1 MSKPDIPSSL
11 GRYQIVREL
20 GKGAMGVV
28 YEGLDPVIGRRV
40 AIKTARRDVLE
51 SSGMADELLERFL
64 REARAAGGINHPNVI
79 TIYDAGEENGVAYM
93 AMEYI
98 DSGTLYDRLYSG
110 SRMSPEEA
118 VAIGAAVCNALAA
131 AHEKGV
137 VHRDVKPA
145 NIMLLGDNT
154 VKVADFGIA
163 RVSDSKLTQEGV
175 MVGTPQYMS
184 PEQFSGLKADGR
196 SDLFSAAVIVYEMLT
211 GEHPFPA
218 HGVSA
223 IMHQV
228 IKVDPVPPKDLNFAV
243 NDNLSA
249 VVMKALNKPPKRRYQ
264 DGKKLAGALVEAL
277 KENADPAV
285 LDLAVHAGG
294 TDAATVITGADTA
307 TIVSS
312 RRPDGTGA
320 DSMASAP
327 GAKPSLI
334 RRGISRRAFAI
345 PVVAGLAVV
354 AGVLLLISG
363 SKGSNNP
370 GVAPPGSNDRAFTRA
385 DISVYLARTPEAYQ
399 EAITKGIRVENCR
412 EADSEARIRVVDDAT
427 GDVLMDK
434 SGSDE
439 TADFKRPSR
448 SITVTVSRDG
458 YKPYSE
464 PVTPTKPGDVF
475 QENIVLEPMKAVQ

>member
-1 MSKPDIPSSL
+1 MSKPEIPRSL

-28 YEGLDPVIGRRV
+28 YEGLDPVINRRV

-79 TIYDAGEENGVAYM
+79 TIYDAGEESGIAYM

-98 DSGTLYDRLYSG
+98 DSGTLYDRLCAG
-110 SRMSPEEA
+110 SRMSVEEA
-118 VAIGAAVCNALAA
+118 VEIGAAVCNALAA

-145 NIMLLGDNT
+145 NIMMLADNT

-184 PEQFSGLKADGR
+184 PEQFSGMKADGR

-228 IKVDPVPPKDLNFAV
+228 IKVDPVPPRDLTFTI

-249 VVMKALNKPPKRRYQ
+249 VVMKALNKPPNKRYQ
-264 DGKKLAGALVEAL
+264 DGKQMAAALVEAL

-285 LDLAVHAGG
+285 LGLAAPAAG
-294 TDAATVITGADTA
+294 DAEASTVITGADTA
-307 TIVSS
+307 TVVS
-312 RRPDGTGA
+312 RVRPDGTA
-320 DSMASAP
+320 PDSMASGP

-334 RRGISRRAFAI
+334 RRSVSRKAFVIPAI
-345 PVVAGLAVV
+345 AGLAVV
-354 AGVLLLISG
+354 AGVLLLIPG
-363 SKGSNNP
+363 SKDSKP
-370 GVAPPGSNDRAFTRA
+370 PAAASVPPPPGRFVHAVFYVWLAKSATDF
-385 DISVYLARTPEAYQ
+385 DIAEKTKDYSLEHVVSLGKARIALFDD
-399 EAITKGIRVENCR
+399 KGNQVSIRE
-412 EADSEARIRVVDDAT
+412 EADSLSFDPVPPCTKFTIKASSPGYEPREIEYTAKEPNESLVA
-427 GDVLMDK
+427 DVLL
-434 SGSDE
+434 
-439 TADFKRPSR
+439 RP
-448 SITVTVSRDG
+448 V
-458 YKPYSE
+458 K
-464 PVTPTKPGDVF
+464 
-475 QENIVLEPMKAVQ
+475 

>member
-1 MSKPDIPSSL
+1 VPKPEVPRSL

-110 SRMSPEEA
+110 NRMSPEEA
-118 VAIGAAVCNALAA
+118 VAIGAAVCNALAS

-145 NIMLLGDNT
+145 NIMLLPDNT

-184 PEQFSGLKADGR
+184 PEQFSGMKADGR

-228 IKVDPVPPKDLNFAV
+228 IKVDPVPPKDLNFTI

-249 VVMKALNKPPKRRYQ
+249 VVMKALNKPPKKRYQ
-264 DGKKLAGALVEAL
+264 DGKKLAAALAEAL
-277 KENADPAV
+277 KENPDPAV
-285 LDLAVHAGG
+285 LGLVNAAAGG
-294 TDAATVITGADTA
+294 ASTLITGADSA
-307 TIVSS
+307 TLVSS
-312 RRPDGTGA
+312 RRPDGSAA
-320 DSMASAP
+320 DSGVQAS
-327 GAKPSLI
+327 LL
-334 RRGISRRAFAI
+334 RRTMSRRAFAI
-345 PVVAGLAVV
+345 PLIAGLAVV
-354 AGVLLLISG
+354 AGVSLLISG
-363 SKGSNNP
+363 SKGSNTP
-370 GVAPPGSNDRAFTRA
+370 TVAPPGPNEKAFIRATIFA
-385 DISVYLARTPEAYQ
+385 WLPKTPQDYED
-399 EAITKGIRVENCR
+399 AIANGPSPKNCVENGT
-412 EADSEARIRVVDDAT
+412 ANILVVDDETGEELMRAT
-427 GDVLMDK
+427 GSAEMAK
-434 SGSDE
+434 FE
-439 TADFKRPSR
+439 RPSR
-448 SITVTVSRDG
+448 SVTVTVSWNG
-458 YKPYSE
+458 YEPHSESFKPA
-464 PVTPTKPGDVF
+464 KPDDVCE
-475 QENIVLEPMKAVQ
+475 QQITLKPL

>member
-1 MSKPDIPSSL
+1 MSKPEIPRSL

-64 REARAAGGINHPNVI
+64 REARAAGGISHPNVI
-79 TIYDAGEENGVAYM
+79 TIYDAGEENGIAYM

-118 VAIGAAVCNALAA
+118 VEIGAAVCNALAA

-145 NIMLLGDNT
+145 NIMLLPDNT
-154 VKVADFGIA
+154 IKVADFGIA

-184 PEQFSGLKADGR
+184 PEQFSGMKADGR
-196 SDLFSAAVIVYEMLT
+196 SDLFSAAVIIYEMLT

-228 IKVDPVPPKDLNFAV
+228 LKVDPVPPRDLNFAV

-249 VVMKALNKPPKRRYQ
+249 VVIKALNKPPNKRYQ
-264 DGKKLAGALVEAL
+264 DGRKMAAALVEAL

-285 LDLAVHAGG
+285 LGLATPAGG
-294 TDAATVITGADTA
+294 GADAPTVIAGADTA
-307 TIVSS
+307 TVVSS
-312 RRPDGTGA
+312 IRPDGTA
-320 DSMASAP
+320 PDSMASAP
-327 GAKPSLI
+327 DVELPTALRKM
-334 RRGISRRAFAI
+334 SRRAFVIRAVAALS
-345 PVVAGLAVV
+345 VVG
-354 AGVLLLISG
+354 GILLLFAG
-363 SKGSNNP
+363 SKSWNRQGI
-370 GVAPPGSNDRAFTRA
+370 APPGPNERAFTRA
-385 DISVYLARTPEAYQ
+385 VIFVFLARTPEAYQ
-399 EAITKGIRVENCR
+399 EAITKGITPENCE
-412 EADSEARIRVVDDAT
+412 EADSEAKIQVVDDAT
-427 GDVLMDK
+427 GDVLIEESASAVRK
-434 SGSDE
+434 TFE
-439 TADFKRPSR
+439 RPSR
-448 SITVTVSRDG
+448 GITVTVTRNG
-458 YKPYSE
+458 YETKSETFEPIEPNENCDKNIILKP
-464 PVTPTKPGDVF
+464 
-475 QENIVLEPMKAVQ
+475 L